1 MKLKLEENRLKKDC
15 KKKDVVLLI
24 ETNHQ
29 INMTFE
35 HYASSNTSFK
45 KGLNAKSFKMMW
57 TRVMWTYKSD
67 VNSALGESSK
77 EPSSSTVSTETSFD
91 D

>member
-1 MKLKLEENRLKKDC
+1 MIMVSVDGKRKLFPMKLKLEENRLKKDC

-35 HYASSNTSFK
+35 HFASSNTSFK
-45 KGLNAKSFKMMW
+45 KHLNAKSFKM
-57 TRVMWTYKSD
+57 
-67 VNSALGESSK
+67 
-77 EPSSSTVSTETSFD
+77 F
-91 D
+91 